1 MYDRLLDRAHQH
13 ARQFLTTID
22 ERHVGTRVTREALV
36 SALGGRLPD
45 DPADPAHVI
54 DQLAAAADAGIVATA
69 GPRYFGFV
77 TGGSHP
83 AALGADWLVSAW
95 DQNGALYV
103 MSPAAACIE
112 DIAAAWVLDVLG
124 LPEAASVGFVTGA
137 HMANLTGLAAARH
150 EMLRRAGWDVETN
163 GLQHAPQVH
172 VIVGVEA
179 HVSIFAALRLLGF
192 GTNTVRRAAA
202 DDQGRM
208 YPDALGRELSQCD
221 GPTIVCAQAGHVA
234 TGAFDPLP
242 RIAALTRQ
250 HGAWLHVDGAFGL
263 WAAASP
269 SLRPLASGL
278 ELADSWATDGHKWL
292 NVPYDCGIVICAQS
306 GAHRAAMSQL
316 AAYLIRGGDEQRNGM
331 DWVPESSRR
340 ARAIPVYATLRALG
354 RRGLAALVDG
364 CCARARQM
372 ADRLRGEAGIEIL
385 NDVVLNQVLVRCG
398 DRTAAVI
405 AGVQEEGICWLG
417 GTTWQGRDA
426 MRISVSSWQTRERD
440 IDRSAESIIRA
451 FRQVR

>member
-137 HMANLTGLAAARH
+137 HMANLTGL
-150 EMLRRAGWDVETN
+150 
-163 GLQHAPQVH
+163 
-172 VIVGVEA
+172 
-179 HVSIFAALRLLGF
+179 
-192 GTNTVRRAAA
+192 
-202 DDQGRM
+202 
-208 YPDALGRELSQCD
+208 
-221 GPTIVCAQAGHVA
+221 
-234 TGAFDPLP
+234 
-242 RIAALTRQ
+242 
-250 HGAWLHVDGAFGL
+250 
-263 WAAASP
+263 
-269 SLRPLASGL
+269 
-278 ELADSWATDGHKWL
+278 
-292 NVPYDCGIVICAQS
+292 
-306 GAHRAAMSQL
+306 
-316 AAYLIRGGDEQRNGM
+316 
-331 DWVPESSRR
+331 
-340 ARAIPVYATLRALG
+340 
-354 RRGLAALVDG
+354 
-364 CCARARQM
+364 
-372 ADRLRGEAGIEIL
+372 
-385 NDVVLNQVLVRCG
+385 
-398 DRTAAVI
+398 
-405 AGVQEEGICWLG
+405 
-417 GTTWQGRDA
+417 
-426 MRISVSSWQTRERD
+426 
-440 IDRSAESIIRA
+440 
-451 FRQVR
+451 